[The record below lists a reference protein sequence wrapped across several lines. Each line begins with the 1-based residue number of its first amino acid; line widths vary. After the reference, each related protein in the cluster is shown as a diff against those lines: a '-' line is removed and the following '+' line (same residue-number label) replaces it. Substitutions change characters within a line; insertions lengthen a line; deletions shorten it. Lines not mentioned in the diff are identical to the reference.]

1 MRGGPTGYTAWFPN
15 RAKDKDCKGQRIAIH
30 KQGDLELQRRSSG
43 ASSVLTMEYNGRPPF
58 LSGRMGDTRPSL
70 RGCIALSQPDKFSS
84 EFVTQRKDLV
94 NLLQKKPQAN
104 ILVSCFHIQLK
115 WGNWMKTHRW
125 SLHGSSLTTIQH
137 FPASPLQD
145 QERTHVCLHRTLVE
159 RRLRGVPLL
168 LLLLCEGVPWCAV
181 AICIAFSA
189 VVCSCVHRSGESW
202 AKPARPTVQPTL
214 HRSSA
219 TSSSI

>member
-43 ASSVLTMEYNGRPPF
+43 TSVLTMEYNGRPPF

-84 EFVTQRKDLV
+84 EFVTQRIDLV

-104 ILVSCFHIQLK
+104 ILVSCFHIQLR
-115 WGNWMKTHRW
+115 GI
-125 SLHGSSLTTIQH
+125 G
-137 FPASPLQD
+137 
-145 QERTHVCLHRTLVE
+145 
-159 RRLRGVPLL
+159 RRL
-168 LLLLCEGVPWCAV
+168 
-181 AICIAFSA
+181 
-189 VVCSCVHRSGESW
+189 
-202 AKPARPTVQPTL
+202 TVGLFMAPV
-214 HRSSA
+214 
-219 TSSSI
+219 